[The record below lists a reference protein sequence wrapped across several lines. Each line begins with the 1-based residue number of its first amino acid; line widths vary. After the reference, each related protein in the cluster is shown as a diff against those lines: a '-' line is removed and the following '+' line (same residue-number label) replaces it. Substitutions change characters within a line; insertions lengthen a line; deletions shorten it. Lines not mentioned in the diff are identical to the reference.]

1 MLGHGASNVPSCLK
15 GPRSQ
20 SPTPDGPEVGTCHA
34 LSQNSLCELGARTP
48 KFSKLPRAD
57 CVLLEWGA
65 GAVSLPGSGQA
76 QANVGTKGAG
86 PGQTTHGGCDPH
98 SQHSQCRMR
107 GRRRYREPRRISQ
120 QGCWHSGLAKLLP
133 RKGLACLQGALTSVF
148 TLITPSSVSVLVST
162 TGKPSAC
169 RSRNIF
175 WEHNG

>member
-1 MLGHGASNVPSCLK
+1 MSERAQEPEPHARWARGWNL
-15 GPRSQ
+15 PR
-20 SPTPDGPEVGTCHA
+20 
-34 LSQNSLCELGARTP
+34 SQNSLCELGARTP

-76 QANVGTKGAG
+76 QANAGTEGAG

-98 SQHSQCRMR
+98 SQHSQGRRR
-107 GRRRYREPRRISQ
+107 GRRSDREPRRISQ